1 MTKILQTR
9 IAFLESQVD
18 LLETE
23 LTTLDD
29 LLINCGFTGGIK
41 TLKSTVEELLA
52 SESEVSEDDAEH
64 QI

>member
-23 LTTLDD
+23 LTTLNE
-29 LLINCGFTGGIK
+29 LLLNCGFPEGIK

-52 SESEVSEDDAEH
+52 SEHSEGEIESF
-64 QI
+64 

>member
-1 MTKILQTR
+1 MTKILETR

-23 LTTLDD
+23 LTTLND
-29 LLINCGFTGGIK
+29 LLVNCGFSEGIK

-52 SESEVSEDDAEH
+52 SQPSEDDAEH
-64 QI
+64 QM